1 MNRVILCILGKWKIY
16 KTFPEFF
23 GFYFIFSAGHL
34 ASSLSAYLGSNFLS
48 FRGKKKKKQTQN
60 SIILMLSF
68 SRWISPGI
76 LPHRRWAL
84 PEPLIFLCWQNTAVF
99 CPDSS
104 ALGSLCKRSFQSS
117 SFLPSALPEIS
128 AGGEHCSVDVA
139 LLDSSSELSEVLL
152 NLQLGFICK

>member
-1 MNRVILCILGKWKIY
+1 MCTWARKIY
-16 KTFPEFF
+16 KTFPEFL
-23 GFYFIFSAGHL
+23 GFYFIFFAGHL
-34 ASSLSAYLGSNFLS
+34 ASSLSAYLGSDFLS
-48 FRGKKKKKQTQN
+48 FRGKKNQTQN
-60 SIILMLSF
+60 SIILMRFF
-68 SRWISPGI
+68 SRWISPGV
-76 LPHRRWAL
+76 LPCRRWAL

-117 SFLPSALPEIS
+117 SFLPSGLPEIS

-139 LLDSSSELSEVLL
+139 LLDSSAELSEVLL